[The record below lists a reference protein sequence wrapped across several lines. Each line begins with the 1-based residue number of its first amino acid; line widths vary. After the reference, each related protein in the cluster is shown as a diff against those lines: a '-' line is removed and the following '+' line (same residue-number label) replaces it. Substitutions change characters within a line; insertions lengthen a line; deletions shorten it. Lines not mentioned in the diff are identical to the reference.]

1 MLYLHR
7 RNPTIKLAAVIAAAL
22 PLTFVFDP
30 VTPLVLFLVTLAVG
44 RLLGGLPL

>member
-1 MLYLHR
+1 MPYLQR

-44 RLLGGLPL
+44 RHSAGCR